1 MSFNKITFKSN
12 LNSRRLHKENDDAR
26 SPFQRDRDRII
37 HSNAFRRLAHK
48 TQVFFTNNKHDHY
61 RTRLTH
67 SLEVSQIS
75 RSINSILGGDENLTE
90 SIALSHDLGH
100 PPFGHVGENILN
112 TIMHSLKNNGFNHN
126 IQTLRI
132 VTFLEQKYALFDGL
146 NLTYGSLEGIL
157 KHSGP
162 INKVDD
168 LNSPY
173 YINFSKNYNISLNSQ
188 SSLESQIAA
197 ISDDVAY
204 NCHDID
210 DGFRA
215 GLFDLDDLMQ
225 LELIR
230 EKLEDI
236 YKINK
241 QIETSRIIHEL
252 KRSLINALVMD
263 IIKESQYRVKKYG
276 IASYKDIVDNTDPI
290 VVFSHKMELHLNEI
304 RTFLGKNMYQNK
316 KITEDIDY
324 AQVVI
329 EGLFYFYKENLN
341 KLPLKSEIINY
352 SELKVNRVICDF
364 ISGMTDNYAI
374 EKYKELIL

>member
-1 MSFNKITFKSN
+1 
-12 LNSRRLHKENDDAR
+12 
-26 SPFQRDRDRII
+26 
-37 HSNAFRRLAHK
+37 
-48 TQVFFTNNKHDHY
+48 
-61 RTRLTH
+61 
-67 SLEVSQIS
+67 
-75 RSINSILGGDENLTE
+75 
-90 SIALSHDLGH
+90 
-100 PPFGHVGENILN
+100 
-112 TIMHSLKNNGFNHN
+112 
-126 IQTLRI
+126 
-132 VTFLEQKYALFDGL
+132 L

-173 YINFSKNYNISLNSQ
+173 YINFSKNYNISLISQ

-236 YKINK
+236 YKVNK

-263 IIKESQYRVKKYG
+263 IIKESQYRIKKYG

-304 RTFLGKNMYQNK
+304 RSFLGKNMYQNK

-352 SELKVNRVICDF
+352 SELRVNRVICDF